1 MSNKIKSCSH
11 DVEIAMAIV
20 LLSGFALSGR
30 EFFCQFYS
38 NIRNFY
44 FFYLSNADLENCGS
58 FKSFGFIVENCG
70 SYKSFGFIYI
80 YI

>member
-1 MSNKIKSCSH
+1 MSNKIKLCSH
-11 DVEIAMAIV
+11 DAQIAMAIV

-44 FFYLSNADLENCGS
+44 FFYLSNVDVKNYGS
-58 FKSFGFIVENCG
+58 FKSFGFI
-70 SYKSFGFIYI
+70 YI
-80 YI
+80 YRLNMTLRLI